1 MRIELAVEM
10 KGIYS
15 YTAPAYGYGVETRY
29 IYKMATDCGNIYVWK
44 TAAIMAVSDSPVN
57 VGDKLV
63 IVGTVKGESE
73 YRGENQ
79 TELTRV
85 KVKERTFR
93 GKTWEEIQKGREEEK
108 ERKAQEQRDSI
119 RGMDIIWTMTYK
131 QYKEHY
137 SDCETITGSFRRE
150 MGRPATI
157 QVIIREGRLKA
168 SGVRGKHYSGYVLE
182 DAEDGKRVVYRAVSE
197 ENAVKRAEKEFGGG
211 EWKCVKI
218 YQYAC

>member
-1 MRIELAVEM
+1 MRLELAVEM

-29 IYKMATDCGNIYVWK
+29 IYKMVTDCRNVYVWK
-44 TAAIMAVSDSPVN
+44 TTAIMSVGDSPVN

-73 YRGENQ
+73 YRGEKQ

-93 GKTWEEIQKGREEEK
+93 GKTWEEIQREREEAK
-108 ERKAQEQRDSI
+108 ERKAQEQRDSVQ
-119 RGMDIIWTMTYK
+119 GMDIIWTMTYK

-182 DAEDGKRVVYRAVSE
+182 NAEDRKRVVYRAVSE
-197 ENAVKRAEKEFGGG
+197 ENAIKRAEKEFGGG